1 LNTEILVSPS
11 PDDPIKQRVIEYY
24 TATTPDYAAW
34 SPGLNLHCGYWR
46 WGINPF
52 DREAML
58 TELSRQVLL
67 RLNLPSDGSACLA
80 DLGGG
85 TGATARTAV
94 EAYPGLTVDVITL
107 VPLHIETGQRLN
119 RRVSRGA
126 AIRMCLA
133 DYASTGLDSECYD
146 AVTLI
151 ESACHAEGSTKQA
164 VLDEAYRL
172 LKPGGRLVLAE
183 AMLTGELRQQ
193 TLIQRGVGW
202 IYRQWCLAWA
212 VPEMCRADQMATALT
227 ASGFTDCKIEDW
239 SWRVA
244 PSIAHIPLFATLFTL
259 YALLDARPLTR
270 WRWRHIR
277 ASFLSLL
284 LGLCRR
290 SFAYVAVVA
299 RKPHP
304 TDIPP
309 D

>member
-1 LNTEILVSPS
+1 MNTEILVSPS

-164 VLDEAYRL
+164 VLDDSVPCYAEIS
-172 LKPGGRLVLAE
+172 GGKHRFSVRFMVMEPAGRPVQ
-183 AMLTGELRQQ
+183 ATG
-193 TLIQRGVGW
+193 
-202 IYRQWCLAWA
+202 
-212 VPEMCRADQMATALT
+212 D
-227 ASGFTDCKIEDW
+227 IEFQLNC
-239 SWRVA
+239 A
-244 PSIAHIPLFATLFTL
+244 IL
-259 YALLDARPLTR
+259 
-270 WRWRHIR
+270 
-277 ASFLSLL
+277 
-284 LGLCRR
+284 
-290 SFAYVAVVA
+290 
-299 RKPHP
+299 
-304 TDIPP
+304 
-309 D
+309 